1 MNSIR
6 TCCHFLSCAGLP
18 NGVNGEDGVSLSD
31 RRTGRRGKRQKNS
44 TKLVDGKY
52 QPLPSDKEIVEAGQ
66 VKLKDSPRGEGS
78 KLIFFPLKIISLLKL
93 IVTPL
98 CESAPCGN
106 MWKYLFPLVFA
117 IHLFIYYVFFSV
129 CYSSKSTIET

>member
-1 MNSIR
+1 MEFGTMNSIR

-52 QPLPSDKEIVEAGQ
+52 ESLPSEKENVEAGQ
-66 VKLKDSPRGEGS
+66 VKLRDSLHGEDT
-78 KLIFFPLKIISLLKL
+78 KLIFYFLKI
-93 IVTPL
+93 
-98 CESAPCGN
+98 N
-106 MWKYLFPLVFA
+106 
-117 IHLFIYYVFFSV
+117 
-129 CYSSKSTIET
+129 